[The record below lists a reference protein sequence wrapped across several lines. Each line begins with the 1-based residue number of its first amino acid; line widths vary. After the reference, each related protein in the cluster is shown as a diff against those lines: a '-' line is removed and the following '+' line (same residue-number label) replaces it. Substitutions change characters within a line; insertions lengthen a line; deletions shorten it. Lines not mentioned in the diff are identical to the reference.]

1 MPTQDQKTAKFAK
14 CFVLNCMDFRLID
27 DSAYFM
33 DSLGYNN
40 NYDCFVVA
48 GSSLG
53 FTQEKYPHWGLTVLD
68 HMSLGEKFHKFEYI
82 SPNKGRSS

>member
-1 MPTQDQKTAKFAK
+1 MNQQNTGEALQTQDQKTAKFAK

-27 DSAYFM
+27 DSVYFM

-40 NYDCFVVA
+40 NYDAFVVA

-53 FTQEKYPHWGLTVLD
+53 FTQTSYPHWGQTVLD
-68 HMSLGEKFHKFEYI
+68 HMNLGEKFHKFE
-82 SPNKGRSS
+82 

>member
-1 MPTQDQKTAKFAK
+1 MTEEEKKPMPTQDQKSAKFAK
-14 CFVLNCMDFRLID
+14 VFALNCMDFRLID

-40 NYDCFVVA
+40 NYDCFVVD

-53 FTQEKYPHWGLTVLD
+53 FTQ
-68 HMSLGEKFHKFEYI
+68 
-82 SPNKGRSS
+82 

>member
-1 MPTQDQKTAKFAK
+1 MIKVDMENKPMLTQDQKTAKTAK
-14 CFVLNCMDFRLID
+14 CFVMNCMDFRLID

-40 NYDCFVVA
+40 NYDCFVLA

-53 FTQEKYPHWGLTVLD
+53 FTQ
-68 HMSLGEKFHKFEYI
+68 
-82 SPNKGRSS
+82 

>member
-1 MPTQDQKTAKFAK
+1 MNQQNTGEVLQTQDQKTAKFAK

-27 DSAYFM
+27 DSVYFM

-40 NYDCFVVA
+40 NYDAFVVA

-53 FTQEKYPHWGLTVLD
+53 FTQTKYPHWGLTVLD
-68 HMSLGEKFHKFEYI
+68 HMNLGEKFHKFE
-82 SPNKGRSS
+82 

>member
-1 MPTQDQKTAKFAK
+1 MLTQDQKTAKTAK
-14 CFVLNCMDFRLID
+14 CFVMNCMDFRLID

-40 NYDCFVVA
+40 NYDCFVLA

-53 FTQEKYPHWGLTVLD
+53 FTQ
-68 HMSLGEKFHKFEYI
+68 
-82 SPNKGRSS
+82 